1 MSMYIHM
8 SINYFYKYCLVQLY
22 VSTFYILVSICFIL
36 VHCLVYYK
44 DEFLQLLLV
53 FVVS

>member
-1 MSMYIHM
+1 MYIHM

-22 VSTFYILVSICFIL
+22 VSTFYILVSICFIF
-36 VHCLVYYK
+36 VHCLVYYE
-44 DEFLQLLLV
+44 EFLQLFLV